1 MKYIAIAKIMSAA
14 RMTVAEECYKAGMRT
29 LRAILNEASKRNEIS
44 TEKSVKT
51 SQAKTAQDQ
60 AKQNAKSGEKL
71 TSISDSQGRKSNI

>member
-1 MKYIAIAKIMSAA
+1 
-14 RMTVAEECYKAGMRT
+14 MRT

-51 SQAKTAQDQ
+51 SQTKTAQDQ

-71 TSISDSQGRKSNI
+71 TSISDSQGRKANT